1 MNILKGGLR
10 LRDSHRVKTF
20 ASFGTNSPL
29 TDTFGRFHN
38 YLRIS
43 VTERCNLR
51 CTYCMPEQGIDLTPS
66 DDLMSIDEMKRVV
79 SVFTDLGVDKI
90 RLTGGEPTVNK
101 KLPELI
107 SYARSIPTVKS
118 IGITTNGIVV
128 KSQLSKLVEAG
139 LTHINISLDT
149 LVPEKFESISRRD
162 KRWLARV
169 LSAVYAAI
177 DAGLVVKINCVLI
190 RGVNDDEIKD
200 FVELS
205 KEAPVNVRFIEL
217 MPFDDNKWDDKK
229 LVTYFEAMD
238 VLKRQGI
245 GLVRQS
251 KEDPSDTTKWYKPF
265 HTTQISEGKNE
276 DVMRDEVEMFEGRLG
291 FITSM
296 SSNFCGGCNRLRLTA
311 DGKIKVCL
319 FGNDELN
326 LLQALRAGKTNTE
339 IIGMISDAVSM
350 KEKSLGGHDTL
361 NELAGSK
368 NRPMILIGG

>member
-1 MNILKGGLR
+1 MMGLCCYSLYCTVYLRDGAVTDSEHYIGLKGL
-10 LRDSHRVKTF
+10 
-20 ASFGTNSPL
+20 TN
-29 TDTFGRFHN
+29 DTVCHF
-38 YLRIS
+38 Y
-43 VTERCNLR
+43 
-51 CTYCMPEQGIDLTPS
+51 
-66 DDLMSIDEMKRVV
+66 
-79 SVFTDLGVDKI
+79 VF

-107 SYARSIPTVKS
+107 SFIRSIPTVKS

-128 KSQLSKLVEAG
+128 KSQLEKLVEAG

-169 LSAVYAAI
+169 LAAVYASV

-205 KEAPVNVRFIEL
+205 KESRVNVRFIEL

-229 LVTYFEAMD
+229 LITYFETMD
-238 VLKRQGI
+238 VLKEQGI
-245 GLVRQS
+245 GLVREA
-251 KEDPSDTTKWYKPF
+251 KKDPHDTTKWYKPF
-265 HTTQISEGKNE
+265 HISSNGSRSDDTAN
-276 DVMRDEVEMFEGRLG
+276 DDFFEGRLG

-319 FGNDELN
+319 FGSDEMN
-326 LLQALRAGKTNTE
+326 LLQALREGKSNDQ
-339 IIGMISDAVSM
+339 IITMISDAVNL
-350 KEKSLGGHDTL
+350 KQKSLGGHASL
-361 NELAGSK
+361 NDLAGSK